1 MGLVALEIRFE
12 LACYPCSLAL
22 KSRPALQVRFSKG
35 TRIKF
40 LAGPVGPATILVL
53 ELVPKFDGVR
63 ISKGS
68 NPSLASS
75 YATRLGGEDTET
87 RDRDIV

>member
-1 MGLVALEIRFE
+1 MCPSPAAAHIVHALRRPEPISSGSLV
-12 LACYPCSLAL
+12 
-22 KSRPALQVRFSKG
+22 
-35 TRIKF
+35 
-40 LAGPVGPATILVL
+40 AGPVGPATILVL